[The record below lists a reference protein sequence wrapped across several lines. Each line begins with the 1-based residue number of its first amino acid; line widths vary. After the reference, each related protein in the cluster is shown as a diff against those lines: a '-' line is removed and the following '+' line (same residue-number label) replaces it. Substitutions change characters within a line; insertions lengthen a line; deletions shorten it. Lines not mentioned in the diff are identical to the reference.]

1 MRIIGITGGVG
12 AGKSTVLKLLEDM
25 TRCIVIRTDEVAKE
39 TTMLQGAAYKPI
51 VELLGRDILAPDL
64 TIDRKKMAERIFS
77 DEELCAKVN
86 GIIHPL
92 TMDAV
97 KQRIC
102 EAQAEEQY
110 DFAFIEAALL
120 IEAGYQTVC
129 EEFWYVYVPKEERIR
144 RLMADRGYTRDKCL
158 AIMDNQLSD
167 EEFRKNCRRIID
179 NSADSLDTKK
189 QLEALIK
196 DYSVE
201 EG

>member
-25 TRCIVIRTDEVAKE
+25 TRCMVIRTDEVAKE
-39 TTMLQGAAYKPI
+39 TAMPQGAAYKPI
-51 VELLGRDILAPDL
+51 VELLGGDILAPDM
-64 TIDRKKMAERIFS
+64 TIDRRKMAELIFS
-77 DEELCAKVN
+77 DEGLCAKVN

-97 KQRIC
+97 KQRIR
-102 EAQAEEQY
+102 EARAEGQY

-120 IEAGYQTVC
+120 IEAGYQAVC
-129 EEFWYVYVPKEERIR
+129 EEFWYVYAPMEERIR
-144 RLMADRGYTRDKCL
+144 RLMAGRGYTRDKCL

-179 NSADSLDTKK
+179 NSADGIAAKK
-189 QLEALIK
+189 QLEAIIK
-196 DYSVE
+196 DYSA
-201 EG
+201 

>member
-25 TRCIVIRTDEVAKE
+25 TSCMVIRTDEVAKE
-39 TTMLQGAAYKPI
+39 TTMPQGAAYRPI

-64 TIDRKKMAERIFS
+64 TIDRKKMAELIFS
-77 DEELCAKVN
+77 DESLCTAVN
-86 GIIHPL
+86 SIIHPL
-92 TMDAV
+92 TMETV
-97 KQRIC
+97 KQKISK
-102 EAQAEEQY
+102 AQAAQKY

-144 RLMADRGYTRDKCL
+144 RLMADRGYTREKCL

-179 NSADSLDTKK
+179 NSGDSLAVKK
-189 QLEALIK
+189 RLEAVLK
-196 DYSVE
+196 DYSAE
-201 EG
+201 KG